1 MVGYSP
7 WGLKESDM
15 TEWLHFLLCVVSFCL
30 PCAYFLNKFL
40 CSYCV
45 HVYVCRR
52 ERDFRREWLS
62 VWALWHTAFSKHVGC
77 IHTYPPPPHTLPW
90 RGWVY
95 VPHNPLNLGRSLWQ
109 FWPTDNGAND
119 ILWLSRLGCQENA
132 TPGPWEP
139 SLGAVRKLK
148 LAHLEGP
155 RRRTE
160 FPQSTYSIKDQTCE
174 WMSL

>member
-1 MVGYSP
+1 MYVEERENSEGNDFQY
-7 WGLKESDM
+7 GLCDI
-15 TEWLHFLLCVVSFCL
+15 LHFPNMLV
-30 PCAYFLNKFL
+30 AY
-40 CSYCV
+40 
-45 HVYVCRR
+45 
-52 ERDFRREWLS
+52 
-62 VWALWHTAFSKHVGC
+62 T
-77 IHTYPPPPHTLPW
+77 HTLTHTHTLLW

-148 LAHLEGP
+148 LPHLEGP
-155 RRRTE
+155 TPLGGTKETNWVSPVDIQHQRPDMWVNEPLESPSTQLLVWD
-160 FPQSTYSIKDQTCE
+160 PQDCGAALGCSWNSDPQNLRA
-174 WMSL
+174 W